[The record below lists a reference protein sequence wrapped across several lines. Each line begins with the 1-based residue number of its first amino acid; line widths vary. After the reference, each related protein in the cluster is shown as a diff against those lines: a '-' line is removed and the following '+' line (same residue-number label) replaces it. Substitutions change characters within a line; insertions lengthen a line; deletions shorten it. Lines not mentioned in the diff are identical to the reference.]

1 MSRALPRRTD
11 HDDATDAELARWPGV
26 TWSRALRSKHYAL
39 VLEFRG
45 VSRFVTYSGTPS
57 DGGHGLQNHL
67 RDVRKVCAEIGA
79 KRTPEPRAKS
89 PPRQRNRTEPR
100 LVANDDKATGGPL
113 RDPWAALE
121 GVTFNPPPQPVEE
134 APAPRLGLWRR
145 LWARIRAAFAPH
157 PLGDAQ

>member
-26 TWSRALRSKHYAL
+26 TWSRALRGKHYAL
-39 VLEFRG
+39 VLTFG
-45 VSRFVTYSGTPS
+45 GLSRFVTYSCTPS

-67 RDVRKVCAEIGA
+67 RDVRKVCTEIGA
-79 KRTPEPRAKS
+79 KRLAEPKS
-89 PPRQRNRTEPR
+89 HAPRRSRNRTEPR

-113 RDPWAALE
+113 RDPWAALD
-121 GVTFNPPPQPVEE
+121 GVTFNPTPQPVEA

-145 LWARIRAAFAPH
+145 VWSRIRAAISPH